1 MSLFCCLFEAGVCT
15 LPAGVRICART
26 GREEEEVEE
35 EVETNKAAHP
45 WPRIFPSIPGHPP
58 GHPIGIP
65 PPPLPPAPPPLTLK
79 QPGISKN
86 LQESLRCW
94 RKGGR
99 GGGGI
104 LEIMTAGVV
113 GVDSINNATVFHA
126 GEGEEDEEVGEKNVE
141 EKKTMPIID
150 DCKQSIIKFID
161 H

>member
-1 MSLFCCLFEAGVCT
+1 MLEE
-15 LPAGVRICART
+15 
-26 GREEEEVEE
+26 GR
-35 EVETNKAAHP
+35 K
-45 WPRIFPSIPGHPP
+45 
-58 GHPIGIP
+58 
-65 PPPLPPAPPPLTLK
+65 
-79 QPGISKN
+79 
-86 LQESLRCW
+86 
-94 RKGGR
+94 